1 MESGLVNETMRDYL
15 TNLSNFVIDSV
26 NKNVIS
32 EDETET
38 SIQETVTVEFKNKN
52 GWRAFYIFYV
62 FCIQPQNFVA
72 RVFKFIFLTFL
83 FSNRLFEIYST
94 SILL

>member
-1 MESGLVNETMRDYL
+1 MRNKNENNKSAQSNNDQLEESGLVKETMRDYL

-26 NKNVIS
+26 NKTIVS

-52 GWRAFYIFYV
+52 G
-62 FCIQPQNFVA
+62 
-72 RVFKFIFLTFL
+72 
-83 FSNRLFEIYST
+83 
-94 SILL
+94 LLDFH

>member
-1 MESGLVNETMRDYL
+1 MRNKNEINKNSVQQSNNVKLAESGLVNETMRDYL
-15 TNLSNFVIDSV
+15 SNLSNFVIDSV

-52 GWRAFYIFYV
+52 GLFNYYI
-62 FCIQPQNFVA
+62 
-72 RVFKFIFLTFL
+72 
-83 FSNRLFEIYST
+83 
-94 SILL
+94 

>member
-1 MESGLVNETMRDYL
+1 MRNKNENNKSIQSNNVKLTESGLVNETMRDYL
-15 TNLSNFVIDSV
+15 SNLSNFVIDSV

-52 GWRAFYIFYV
+52 G
-62 FCIQPQNFVA
+62 
-72 RVFKFIFLTFL
+72 
-83 FSNRLFEIYST
+83 
-94 SILL
+94 LLK